1 MSKTSSPKSIPQGYG
16 TVTPWIISDDS
27 AKLIEFLEQAFG
39 AEEKAGSRM
48 VNEQGGIDHVELR
61 IGDSTVMLF
70 DSHESWPVTP
80 AFIRLFLEDADQ
92 AYQRA
97 LRAGATPVTQVT
109 ELFWG
114 DRVGRV
120 RDPLGNIWWLQTH
133 VKDVLPEEM
142 AKRMQDPAQIGAM
155 HYVQQSLADELD
167 NRR

>member
-1 MSKTSSPKSIPQGYG
+1 MTI
-16 TVTPWIISDDS
+16 
-27 AKLIEFLEQAFG
+27 LQAFG
-39 AEEKAGSRM
+39 AREKAGSRM
-48 VNEQGGIDHVELR
+48 LNKQGGIDHVEVQ

-80 AFIRLFLEDADQ
+80 AFIRLFLEDADL

-120 RDPLGNIWWLQTH
+120 RDPMGNIWWLQTH
-133 VKDVLPEEM
+133 VRDVAAEEM
-142 AKRMQDPAQIGAM
+142 QQRMHDPAQMAAM
-155 HYVQQSLADELD
+155 QYVQQSLTDELD
-167 NRR
+167 SRK

>member
-1 MSKTSSPKSIPQGYG
+1 MSKASSAKSVPQGYG
-16 TVTPWIISDDS
+16 TVTPWIISEDS
-27 AKLIEFLEQAFG
+27 AKLIAFLEQAFD
-39 AEEKAGSRM
+39 AQEKPGSRM
-48 VNEQGGIDHVELR
+48 RNEQGGIDHVEVQ

-80 AFIRLFLEDADQ
+80 AFIRLYLEDADR

-97 LRAGATPVTQVT
+97 LEAGATPVTQVT

-133 VKDVLPEEM
+133 VKDVAPDEM
-142 AKRMQDPAQIGAM
+142 QKRMQDPAQIGAM
-155 HYVQQSLADELD
+155 QYVQQTLTDELD
-167 NRR
+167 SRK